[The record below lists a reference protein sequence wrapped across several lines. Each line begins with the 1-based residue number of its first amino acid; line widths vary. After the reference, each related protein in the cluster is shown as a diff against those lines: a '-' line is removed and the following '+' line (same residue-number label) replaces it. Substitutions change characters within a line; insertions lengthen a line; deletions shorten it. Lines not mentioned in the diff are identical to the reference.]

1 MIFGSLGYMA
11 LIFMTY
17 CSYDGEFVV
26 ECSKF
31 FAFQLLAVQEGGP
44 RDQELNV
51 IVIQLRK
58 EKESLKIEIKLL
70 ECRLEE
76 EKTKYQD
83 AMALIDGLVVENAIN
98 RDAIKQLENRIE
110 EEKSKHQDAL
120 TQLENRMGEETTKHQ
135 DAITLIDVKHQDA
148 MRCLQKILSDEKKN
162 EKDLF
167 RLHDLITLFRY
178 YFVEP
183 YIRLPGTS
191 SKWGDLTD
199 AMAEARSL
207 LEDGE
212 MPSIEFETKKI
223 LWNSFCSVDV
233 DLIKLSSWSKKRN
246 QEAHTE
252 LNSAKN
258 QEIFLRSIAEDSF
271 IDEEANALRVE
282 LTRHLKTVK
291 LRRKF

>member
-1 MIFGSLGYMA
+1 MA
-11 LIFMTY
+11 LPA
-17 CSYDGEFVV
+17 EQP
-26 ECSKF
+26 E
-31 FAFQLLAVQEGGP
+31 
-44 RDQELNV
+44 
-51 IVIQLRK
+51 
-58 EKESLKIEIKLL
+58 
-70 ECRLEE
+70 
-76 EKTKYQD
+76 

-135 DAITLIDVKHQDA
+135 DAMTLIDVKHQDA
-148 MRCLQKILSDEKKN
+148 MRCLEKRLSNEKKN

-233 DLIKLSSWSKKRN
+233 DLIKLSSWSKKRT

>member
-1 MIFGSLGYMA
+1 MI
-11 LIFMTY
+11 
-17 CSYDGEFVV
+17 
-26 ECSKF
+26 
-31 FAFQLLAVQEGGP
+31 
-44 RDQELNV
+44 
-51 IVIQLRK
+51 RK
-58 EKESLKIEIKLL
+58 G
-70 ECRLEE
+70 E
-76 EKTKYQD
+76 EKIKHQD
-83 AMALIDGLVVENAIN
+83 AI
-98 RDAIKQLENRIE
+98 RQLGNRIE
-110 EEKSKHQDAL
+110 EEKI
-120 TQLENRMGEETTKHQ
+120 KHQ
-135 DAITLIDVKHQDA
+135 DAIRQLGNRKGEEKIKNQDA
-148 MRCLQKILSDEKKN
+148 MRCLEKRLSDEKKN
-162 EKDLF
+162 VKDLYL
-167 RLHDLITLFRY
+167 LHDLIALIRY
-178 YFVEP
+178 YFVDSN
-183 YIRLPGTS
+183 IRLPGTS
-191 SKWGDLTD
+191 NKWGDLTD
-199 AMAEARSL
+199 AVAEAHSL